1 VVRQAEALRDAYA
14 LAKGYTAWVACPAPV
29 AALIEAAVEL
39 RLFRRALF
47 RVFYAGGEVPKRYDA
62 IVELERRVLSSL
74 GIEPAAVEDVAAIL
88 ARMGH
93 EEHRR

>member
-14 LAKGYTAWVACPAPV
+14 LVKGYTGWVACPAPV

-47 RVFYAGGEVPKRYDA
+47 RVFYTGGEVPKRYDA

-93 EEHRR
+93 EERRR